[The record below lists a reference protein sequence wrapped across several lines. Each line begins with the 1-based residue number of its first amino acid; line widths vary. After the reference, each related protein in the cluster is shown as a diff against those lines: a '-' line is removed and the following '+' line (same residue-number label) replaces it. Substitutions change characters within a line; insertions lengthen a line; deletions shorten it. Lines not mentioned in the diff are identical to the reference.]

1 MVTYKTFLYK
11 GELNFTYVLVQEK
24 KDLFWGQE
32 MV

>member
-11 GELNFTYVLVQEK
+11 GELNFTYMLVQEK
-24 KDLFWGQE
+24 KDLFGGQE